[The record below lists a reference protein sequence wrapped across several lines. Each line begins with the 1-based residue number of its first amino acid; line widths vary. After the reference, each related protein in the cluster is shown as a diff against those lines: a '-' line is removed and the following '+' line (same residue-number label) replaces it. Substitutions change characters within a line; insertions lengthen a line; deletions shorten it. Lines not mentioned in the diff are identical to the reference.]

1 MRIALPRRPLLE
13 ACLSVDTVQAALQHV
28 LPAKAPPPAILV
40 EVTDLVQRSWP
51 SDLMLTYGE
60 VLQDN
65 QEGRF
70 LRSEEILRHIAER
83 CETILK
89 ELRDEQPEAKLV
101 LFLSDAEVPSG
112 TERLSRKEEGHALDM
127 LKYLALSPGANSES
141 ESQTRTSNRNSRRAR
156 TAQQAHEG
164 VQTFASWVAASEMER
179 GNSRVGRKSPATIA
193 KFVKFEKPL
202 TA

>member
-127 LKYLALSPGANSES
+127 LKYLALSSGWYPDC
-141 ESQTRTSNRNSRRAR
+141 T
-156 TAQQAHEG
+156 TA
-164 VQTFASWVAASEMER
+164 VR
-179 GNSRVGRKSPATIA
+179 
-193 KFVKFEKPL
+193 
-202 TA
+202 